1 MIAFEPDDTSS
12 PPPVEGT
19 DLVYT
24 LGSSR
29 RVRLREAEVELRGLW
44 ETAAREAE
52 QAGQGGVL
60 RLREINL
67 VVYAAGEAVAERVS
81 QVVLRLAE
89 RHPARAIVLLDVG
102 LPAPGEGVTDSW
114 VSAACYLTAQGER
127 QVCWEQVTIP
137 AYGKA
142 VELLDTAAMP
152 VLVPHLPTV
161 LWWPGQPDL
170 EGDTFRRLGDV
181 TDLLVVDSA
190 GFAEPVRGLCRLATV
205 VRDDSRGFHVNDLN
219 WARLTT
225 WREMTAGV
233 FDDASRLEWLS
244 RIRRLKVV
252 FGAEDTYERPDRSI
266 PPAASRALL
275 FVGWFASRLGW
286 TVAGA
291 EWTLKG
297 PSASTELHRLRG
309 SGVWNGPAGSDEA
322 SADHDAVEVVLQSE
336 SLPLDASGGLVAVE
350 AEIAGASGEDGSF
363 VLSIGRVG
371 TSCICETRVRGPAD
385 GPISHT
391 ADASPVPEDRLL
403 ADELDYLGPDRVFE
417 ESLLLAA
424 ALAALPGSDGIGRD
438 T

>member
-1 MIAFEPDDTSS
+1 VSAIEPGGAPAQ
-12 PPPVEGT
+12 PPADGAE
-19 DLVYT
+19 LVYT

-29 RVRLREAEVELRGLW
+29 RVRLREAEAELQGLW
-44 ETAAREAE
+44 ETASREAE
-52 QAGQGGVL
+52 QAGHEGVV
-60 RLREINL
+60 RVREINL
-67 VVYAAGEAVAERVS
+67 VVYAAGDAVAERVS
-81 QVVLRLAE
+81 QVILRLAE

-142 VELLDTAAMP
+142 VQLLDTAAMP

-161 LWWPGQPDL
+161 LWWPGQPDF
-170 EGDTFRRLGDV
+170 EGEAFRRLGDV

-190 GFAEPVRGLCRLATV
+190 GFSHPVEGLGRLATV
-205 VRDDSRGFHVNDLN
+205 VRDESRGYHVNDLN

-225 WREMTAGV
+225 WREMMAGV
-233 FDDASRLEWLS
+233 FDDASRLDWVP

-252 FGAEDTYERPDRSI
+252 FGAEDTFERPDRST

-286 TVAGA
+286 
-291 EWTLKG
+291 G
-297 PSASTELHRLRG
+297 PSTSEWWMEGSSMRTVLHRLQDDQRDG
-309 SGVWNGPAGSDEA
+309 ATGPDGPSGDRYS
-322 SADHDAVEVVLQSE
+322 VEVVLQSE
-336 SLPLDASGGLVAVE
+336 ALPRDASGGLVAVE
-350 AEIAGASGEDGSF
+350 VEIGGALGDDGSF

-371 TSCICETRVRGPAD
+371 TSCICETRVKGPAD
-385 GPISHT
+385 GQITHT
-391 ADASPVPEDRLL
+391 ADASAVPEDRLL
-403 ADELDYLGPDRVFE
+403 ADELDYLGPDHVFE
-417 ESLLLAA
+417 DSLLIAA
-424 ALAALPGSDGIGRD
+424 ALAALPGSSAIGRE